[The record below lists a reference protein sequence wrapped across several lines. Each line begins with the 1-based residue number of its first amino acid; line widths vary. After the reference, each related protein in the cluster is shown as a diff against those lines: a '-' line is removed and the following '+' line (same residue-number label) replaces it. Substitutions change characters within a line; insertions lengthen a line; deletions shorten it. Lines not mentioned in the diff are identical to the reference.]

1 MKNVAFSQSGSTPLP
16 GRASFIL
23 RRGVTVSALAMF
35 ALAGIA
41 QNSSYNLNSI
51 PIGGVDNSA
60 FGFNSSPVV
69 TGLQNAGF
77 GKNTLRSL
85 TIGGQNS
92 AIGVESM
99 SGATTGSMNTA
110 VGFIA
115 MVGTTTGTANT
126 SLGVRTLTGNVTGSN
141 NTAVGWTAN
150 VAAANLNNATALG
163 NGAIVNASNKIR
175 LGNAAVT
182 VIEGQVAYTF
192 PSDGRFKFNVSET
205 DVKGLDFITRLR
217 PVVYNF
223 DAARYE
229 EFLCKNMPDADRK
242 LYMGADFAPATAV
255 RQSGFIAQEV
265 EQAAKETGYNF
276 NGVHAPEN
284 ADDHYSVAY
293 SQFVVPLVKAVQEQ
307 QAMIDAQ
314 QQQIDELQRLV
325 EALAS
330 SSKAQ
335 IGGGSS
341 SQDVQVFP
349 NPSNGVFTLT
359 TKQMTGAT
367 VEVFDLGGKRIHS
380 ATLQPDATTHRVD
393 LSNQA
398 RGTYIVKV
406 TASGKEVST
415 QSVILQ

>member
-1 MKNVAFSQSGSTPLP
+1 MKNVAFSQNGSTTLQ
-16 GRASFIL
+16 GRFSFTL
-23 RRGVTVSALAMF
+23 RRGLTTGALSLL
-35 ALAGIA
+35 ALAGMA

-60 FGFNSSPVV
+60 FGFNSSPIV
-69 TGLQNAGF
+69 TGPQNAGF

-85 TIGGQNS
+85 TTGGQNS

-99 SGATTGSMNTA
+99 SGVSTGSMNTA
-110 VGFIA
+110 VGFIS

-126 SLGVRTLTGNVTGSN
+126 SLGVRSLTANSTGSN
-141 NTAVGWTAN
+141 NTALGWIAN
-150 VAAANLNNATALG
+150 VSTFNLNNATALG
-163 NGAIVNASNKIR
+163 SGTIVNASNKVR

-182 VIEGQVAYTF
+182 VVEGQVAYTF
-192 PSDGRFKFNVSET
+192 PSDGRFKFNVSEA
-205 DVKGLDFITRLR
+205 DVKGLDFITKLR

-223 DAARYE
+223 DAARFQQ
-229 EFLCKNMPDADRK
+229 FLAKNLPEADQQ
-242 LYMGADFAPATAV
+242 LFMSADFGPATSV

-265 EQAAKETGYNF
+265 EQAAKESGYNF
-276 NGVHAPEN
+276 NGVHTPED
-284 ADDHYSVAY
+284 ADGHYSVAY

-307 QAMIDAQ
+307 QAMITAQ
-314 QQQIDELQRLV
+314 QRQIDELQKLV
-325 EALAS
+325 AS
-330 SSKAQ
+330 IANADKAQ
-335 IGGGSS
+335 IGAS

-349 NPSNGVFTLT
+349 NPSSGVFTLT
-359 TKQMTGAT
+359 TKQMTGASLS
-367 VEVFDLGGKRIHS
+367 VYNLAGERIYET
-380 ATLQPDATTHRVD
+380 TLQPDATTHRVD